1 MSTSRPPDDPQ
12 AYIAADRRRALAAGT
27 ELPDRVTGAALFADI
42 SGFTPLTEALAAELG
57 PRRGAD
63 ELSVILGSVFD
74 GLLERLL
81 RHGGEVIYFS
91 GDAVT
96 CWLDGDDG
104 LRAAQCGLE
113 MVEALTTLGRV
124 ETPSGRVVRLEMK
137 VAVAVGDARRFVVG
151 DQRVQLIDVLAGR
164 LVDHLAAAERLAPVG
179 AVTLDASAIESLAG
193 RVRVGPD
200 LRPPGTGV
208 AGAAGPPRRVAAL
221 EALLVDP
228 PPPIG
233 WQPPPELPESV
244 LRQWLLPAVYERMR
258 SGRGEFLAELRPAVP
273 LFVSFAGIDY
283 DEDDAARDRLD
294 DFVVRAQRVIDA
306 YGGSTLQLTLGDKGA
321 YLYAVF
327 GSPQAHEDDAARA
340 CAAALEL
347 RALEGRTTVTDL
359 RIGIATGR
367 LRSGTYGHRTRRTF
381 CCLGDAVNLAA
392 RLMSRAAPGQILV
405 DGRVHRAAAD
415 RFGWQALPPMTVK
428 GKAGP
433 VQVHALD
440 DVRAAGGGTAGRL
453 AGRFTEPMLG
463 RARELAELEA
473 AVEEVLAERGQV
485 VELVAEAG
493 MGKSRLVAELV
504 RTLTRR
510 GVAVY
515 AGESPSFGAGTS
527 YAAWRDV
534 WWDLLGLDGAAADPA
549 AHLAARLEALDA
561 GLVGRLPLLG
571 PLLDLDLPD
580 SDLTRGFDAKLRK
593 TSLEDLLVRL
603 LLHRAGQ
610 GPLALVVE
618 DSHWMDPLSRDLLT
632 VLAQACA
639 GLPVMLVLAHR
650 PAGIG
655 EPDSGLD
662 ALPHRRALPLDRLG
676 DDVVRSLTRS
686 LLRTAAPD
694 PPAAL
699 VERVVERSQGIPFYV
714 EELVGFLVE
723 RAAGRLDGL
732 DADSL
737 ELPESLAALVL
748 SRIDT
753 LAEGPR
759 TAAKVASVVGRSF
772 TAGTLHGVHP
782 DLGAPA
788 VVEEHLDRL
797 RAAEL
802 LTLDD
807 AAARVHAF
815 RHVIVRD
822 VAYESLPFAART
834 RLHEQVGDHLAGTAA
849 TGGGG
854 QLLDLLAYHYLRGG
868 DTAKKRNALLAA
880 GRAAQARYAN
890 ATAIEHYR
898 AVLPLLADGPAADGP
913 AADLP
918 AGGRRGE
925 VLLALGQVLELTGG
939 WDDAAKAYAEALELA
954 GRSGDAVAGGWAEVA
969 LAEVARKQGRFADAE
984 AHLTSSAA
992 AFTAAGDEAGLG
1004 RVLHLRGTLC
1014 GQQGRLDE
1022 AREHYEASLE
1032 LRERTG
1038 DLAGAAALR
1047 SNLGVIA
1054 EYAEDYPRARELNEQ
1069 ALELRTRLGD
1079 RWAIAV
1085 SQNNLGQIALLQ
1097 QDLTGARTRFTEAMR
1112 LCREVGDAWL
1122 LAITQNNLANAL
1134 RGLGDLPGA
1143 RRGYA
1148 EALRAYRRWDD
1159 RWAIAILLEDVAVTA
1174 HRLGDRPAA
1183 FRLLG
1188 AAETLRADLGSPRT
1202 PSDESRLAEEVGAT
1216 MPADDEAV
1224 AQGRGWDVGTAVDAA
1239 LAVCSVDPD

>member
-1 MSTSRPPDDPQ
+1 MTSGRPPDDPQ
-12 AYIAADRRRALAAGT
+12 AYIAADRRWALATGT

-42 SGFTPLTEALAAELG
+42 SGFTPLTEALVGELG
-57 PRRGAD
+57 PRRGPD
-63 ELSVILGSVFD
+63 ELSVILGTVFD
-74 GLLERLL
+74 GLLDRLL

-104 LRAAQCGLE
+104 LRAVQVGRE
-113 MVEALTTLGRV
+113 MIEALTTLGRV

-151 DQRVQLIDVLAGR
+151 DHRVQLIDVLAGR
-164 LVDHLAAAERLAPVG
+164 LVDHLAAAERLAPAG
-179 AVTLDASAIESLAG
+179 AVTLDASAIDSLG
-193 RVRVGPD
+193 DRVRLGPD
-200 LRPPGTGV
+200 LQPAPGPD
-208 AGAAGPPRRVAAL
+208 AGPDTGPAAARPRRVAAL
-221 EALLVDP
+221 DALLVDP
-228 PPPIG
+228 PAEIG
-233 WQPPPELPESV
+233 WRPPPELPDPV
-244 LRQWLLPAVYERMR
+244 LRQWLLPAVHERMR

-273 LFVSFAGIDY
+273 LFLSFAGIDY
-283 DEDDAARDRLD
+283 DEDDAARERLD
-294 DFVVRAQRVIDA
+294 DFVVRAQRVVDA

-347 RALEGRTTVTDL
+347 RALEGRSTVTDL

-415 RFGWQALPPMTVK
+415 RFGWQDLPPMTVK

-433 VQVHALD
+433 VQVHALA
-440 DVRAAGGGTAGRL
+440 DVRAATGGTAGRL

-463 RARELAELEA
+463 RADELAELET
-473 AVEEVLAERGQV
+473 VVDLVLAEQGQV

-534 WWDLLGLDGAAADPA
+534 WWDLLGLDAAADA
-549 AHLAARLEALDA
+549 ADRLAERLA
-561 GLVGRLPLLG
+561 GIDPELLGRLPLLG

-603 LLHRAGQ
+603 LVHRAGQ
-610 GPLALVVE
+610 GPVTLVVE

-632 VLAQACA
+632 VLAQVCA
-639 GLPVMLVLAHR
+639 GLPVLLVLAHR

-655 EPDSGLD
+655 EPAGDLD

-686 LLRTAAPD
+686 LLRTADPD

-723 RAAGRLDGL
+723 RSAGRLDGL
-732 DADSL
+732 DVDSL

-782 DLGAPA
+782 DLGGTAT
-788 VVEEHLDRL
+788 VEEYLDRL
-797 RAAEL
+797 RAADL

-834 RLHEQVGDHLAGTAA
+834 RLHEQVGDHLAATAGSAGGGT
-849 TGGGG
+849 GGG

-898 AVLPLLADGPAADGP
+898 AVLPLLDDADRDAD
-913 AADLP
+913 
-918 AGGRRGE
+918 RGE
-925 VLLALGQVLELTGG
+925 VLIALGQVLELTGG
-939 WDDAAKAYAEALELA
+939 WDDAGKAYTEALELA
-954 GRSGDAVAGGWAEVA
+954 GRAGDRTAAGWADAA

-984 AHLTSSAA
+984 EHLTAAAA
-992 AFTAAGDEAGLG
+992 AFDAAGDEPGLG

-1022 AREHYEASLE
+1022 AREHYRASLA

-1054 EYAEDYPRARELNEQ
+1054 EYAEDYALARELNEQ
-1069 ALELRTRLGD
+1069 ALALRTELGD

-1097 QDLTGARTRFTEAMR
+1097 QDFAGARARFAEAMR

-1122 LAITQNNLANAL
+1122 LAITHNSLANAL

-1174 HRLGDRPAA
+1174 HRLGDRAAA

-1188 AAETLRADLGSPRT
+1188 AAETLRAGLGSPRT
-1202 PSDESRLAEEVGAT
+1202 PSDESRLAEEVGT
-1216 MPADDEAV
+1216 PTPADDEAV
-1224 AQGRGWDVGTAVDAA
+1224 AEGRGWDVGTAVDAA
-1239 LAVCSVDPD
+1239 LAVCAVDPG